1 MTDEPE
7 LSEDEIEGMR
17 RDRVLLAPGHEHAT
31 PEMNPRLW
39 KISAGMMYAIIRAEV
54 PAPPEYVTIPM
65 PTAHVTEDGDWR
77 QMSEPSADEARPRRV
92 TDAEE

>member
-1 MTDEPE
+1 MTDKPE
-7 LSEDEIEGMR
+7 LSEHEIEGMR
-17 RDRVLLAPGHEHAT
+17 RDHVLLAPEHEHAT

-65 PTAHVTEDGDWR
+65 PTGPREERTTTGDR
-77 QMSEPSADEARPRRV
+77 
-92 TDAEE
+92 